1 MSNVTR
7 LASSPVPSVGSRAG
21 IRQGRGAGLVAA
33 ALLAAA
39 CVATGAIAQGT
50 TGGSSAADAAV
61 AEAQSKLDA
70 VTAELDRDYI
80 IGPTVAKDL
89 DLRIAWQSRLAP
101 KGGPLKYIA
110 TAEDAILVLDSRNGI
125 ARLNPSNGTE
135 MWRVSVA
142 NEIDIFRGLHWA
154 RIQEPRSGALGAPL
168 ERRDPRETA
177 KKPWLLTL
185 YLATDTELH
194 AIDAA
199 TGSLVDRQNFEKLPA
214 TPPLGVGP
222 YLVYGTIGG
231 QLVWHDFV
239 VGHELRANSLDSKSR
254 PRPLLVGNSIIAVS
268 DRGMVLCADAK
279 SAATRW
285 TTRTLGGIVARP
297 AAGSGMI
304 FVPSQDQYLWAFDAR
319 SGAPRWRYFTQSELV
334 TPPFAFEDSVL
345 QYVPTEGLVCL
356 AADAKGKV
364 DGDVRWRNAEAH
376 GVPQGLID
384 DTLLLWDGDKRIA
397 TTVDPKTG
405 VILDRYNLPSALML
419 DLVKDGPFAGDLL
432 TISEDGRVERLT
444 SLAPKAPAPAAG
456 ATK

>member
-1 MSNVTR
+1 M
-7 LASSPVPSVGSRAG
+7 AS
-21 IRQGRGAGLVAA
+21 
-33 ALLAAA
+33 A
-39 CVATGAIAQGT
+39 CVTTLADASVQSTNAT
-50 TGGSSAADAAV
+50 SPAADAAV
-61 AEAQSKLDA
+61 NATQTKLDA
-70 VTAELDRDYI
+70 VTAELDREYI
-80 IGPTVAKDL
+80 IGPTIAKDL

-101 KGGPLKYIA
+101 NGGPLKYIA

-125 ARLNPSNGTE
+125 ARLNPANGAE

-222 YLVYGTIGG
+222 YLIYGTIGG

-239 VGHELRANSLDSKSR
+239 LGHELRANSLDSKSR
-254 PRPLLVGNSIIAVS
+254 PRPLLVGNSVIAVS

-279 SAATRW
+279 SATTRW

-334 TPPFAFEDSVL
+334 TPPYAFEDSVL

-356 AADAKGKV
+356 AADAKGKI
-364 DGDVRWRNAEAH
+364 DGVVRWRNDQAH
-376 GVPQGLID
+376 GVPQGIID
-384 DTLLLWDGDKRIA
+384 GLLLLWDGDKHLA

-405 VILDRYNLPSALML
+405 VVLDRYSLPSALMI
-419 DLVKDGPFAGDLL
+419 DLVEEGPLAGDLL

-444 SLAPKAPAPAAG
+444 SLAPKAPAPAAAAAG